1 MKRRTQ
7 LNTYKED
14 SNKRVKSIRHVLDT
28 QRNILQ
34 ETELIF
40 CSEFGVAL
48 RMWHA
53 FVSFCSRLM
62 VYKRILNASFHACI
76 KQSLKHHKIE
86 LRYASNANRSKIKQ
100 SHSPKKIEEDMWIE
114 IFILMDGIGGYKM
127 YKLLQ
132 TEFHFVMMSL
142 FSTFTYWMTHN
153 EMVNSETV
161 IPSVL
166 LRGCLRYFGR
176 ELVLKLFPDIKPF
189 LLELQPCLHEAIDI
203 FKMVQL
209 YGDHTTN
216 ALVKNSEQTE
226 DDYETNSD
234 TEAEAD
240 VVSTAYAESGASAD
254 VLSSLSSL
262 YSKTPSI
269 SANGHVERTIPEKK
283 KLFSSYFYMEL
294 PMERVKRDKEE
305 LAIHP
310 YDLGLYAFVE
320 AKRNGNSLYESYKKV
335 VQQLKNDSNQDKVV
349 EQLNQLKTYIFGK
362 GEFNLAHIIMAEK
375 IVSMPKTSLDV
386 TRLFY
391 TAEVKEES
399 THLVFNRATTMT
411 LDVVLALKYLNVKY
425 RRMFQLDISN
435 AIHWDSNIIRVTMD
449 NTQYKTLTDSILF
462 FESFMARSDYC
473 VPLYPVL
480 AQRYL
485 SGTPAEA
492 EQCVKI
498 ILKLIRETRFS
509 TRESSRW
516 VSNANDEEIEYL
528 KLLPK
533 IIQRYNS
540 YSFLW
545 SRLVYPYSHRM
556 GMKFGPSERWAREQS
571 LNENNAMKFTE
582 KQKYGKNKVNW
593 GLSGFNGELGG
604 NIYMGLESFFAI
616 RTRHIINY
624 FSLKRLYSYIKTQSW
639 FQTAYPELSNTL
651 DLIMDGTVI
660 PEIIF
665 YGDQDLVELPFTV
678 DGSKFTKVMNNN
690 QLPSLWD
697 YVHVQL
703 FKLCADTRFN
713 VSYAIDIFENLIMRN
728 NVLTQAEG
736 NKKSI
741 AISNF
746 SFLLPQMTT
755 VRDMV
760 TDDLKEKGYFQS
772 DYELD
777 IEEDNESLERPN
789 EIDFFAF
796 LLESLERL
804 SFYHT
809 DITRVT
815 EPVQEEEE
823 GELEEEPKEGDE
835 VVEEKVTPFIS
846 PENVD
851 YRGSQRRLPR
861 AQSRWL
867 PFNNRLIRDKHL
879 NDLPIFY
886 DKETFKPV
894 YSNSFIPTMWTI
906 SYKYTGS
913 RKLIRNSLRQKSE
926 ITSFMFADP
935 DLINCLVC
943 YPPSQL

>member
-1 MKRRTQ
+1 M
-7 LNTYKED
+7 
-14 SNKRVKSIRHVLDT
+14 DT
-28 QRNILQ
+28 QRQSLNNAEIK
-34 ETELIF
+34 F

-48 RMWHA
+48 NVWHA

-62 VYKRILNASFHACI
+62 VYKRILNASFHSCV
-76 KQSLKHHKIE
+76 KQALRHHDIQ

-114 IFILMDGIGGYKM
+114 IFILMDGVGGYKV
-127 YKLLQ
+127 YRILQ
-132 TEFHFVMMSL
+132 TEFHFLMMSL
-142 FSTFTYWMTHN
+142 FGTFTYWMTHN

-166 LRGCLRYFGR
+166 LRGCLRYFSK
-176 ELVLKLFPDIKPF
+176 ELVIKLFPDIKPF

-203 FKMVQL
+203 FKMIQL
-209 YGDHTTN
+209 YGDHSSN
-216 ALVKNSEQTE
+216 ALVKDVEQTE

-240 VVSTAYAESGASAD
+240 VVSNAYAESGVSAD

-262 YSKTPSI
+262 YSKIPSI
-269 SANGHVERTIPEKK
+269 GEVNRTLPEKR

-294 PMERVKRDKEE
+294 PMERVKRGEKEE

-320 AKRNGNSLYESYKKV
+320 AKKSGTSLYESYKRV
-335 VQQLKNDSNQDKVV
+335 IQQQLKESTQTQDVV
-349 EQLNQLKTYIFGK
+349 IEQLNQLKSYIFGK
-362 GEFNLAHIIMAEK
+362 GEFNLAHIIMAER

-391 TAEVKEES
+391 TTDTQEDKTS
-399 THLVFNRATTMT
+399 MIFDRANTMT
-411 LDVVLALKYLNVKY
+411 LDVVLALKYLNIKY
-425 RRMFQLDISN
+425 RRMFQLNISD
-435 AIHWDSNIIRVTMD
+435 AIHWDSNVIRITMD
-449 NTQYKTLTDSILF
+449 NTQYKTLTDSIIF

-533 IIQRYNS
+533 IIHRYNS

-593 GLSGFNGELGG
+593 GLSGFNGETCG
-604 NIYMGLESFFAI
+604 NVYMGLESFFAI
-616 RTRHIINY
+616 RSRHIINY
-624 FSLKRLYSYIKTQSW
+624 HSLRRLYTYLKTQSW
-639 FQTAYPELSNTL
+639 FQTAYPELSNAL
-651 DLIMDGTVI
+651 DLTMDGTII

-665 YGDQDLVELPFTV
+665 YGDQDLVELPYTV
-678 DGSKFTKVMNNN
+678 DGSKYTKVVNSNSA
-690 QLPSLWD
+690 QPSLWD
-697 YVHVQL
+697 HVHVQL
-703 FKLCADTRFN
+703 FKLCADTRFSM
-713 VSYAIDIFENLIMRN
+713 SYAIDIFENLIMRN

-741 AISNF
+741 AINNF

-760 TDDLKEKGYFQS
+760 TDDLKEKSYFQS
-772 DYELD
+772 DYDLD
-777 IEEDNESLERPN
+777 IDEDDESLERPN

-809 DITRVT
+809 DITRVVT
-815 EPVQEEEE
+815 EPQQEEEE
-823 GELEEEPKEGDE
+823 EEGDE
-835 VVEEKVTPFIS
+835 VEEKVTPFIS
-846 PENVD
+846 PENID
-851 YRGSQRRLPR
+851 YRGSQRKLPKS
-861 AQSRWL
+861 QTRWL
-867 PFNNRLIRDKHL
+867 PFDNRLIKTQHL

-926 ITSFMFADP
+926 ITSFMLADP